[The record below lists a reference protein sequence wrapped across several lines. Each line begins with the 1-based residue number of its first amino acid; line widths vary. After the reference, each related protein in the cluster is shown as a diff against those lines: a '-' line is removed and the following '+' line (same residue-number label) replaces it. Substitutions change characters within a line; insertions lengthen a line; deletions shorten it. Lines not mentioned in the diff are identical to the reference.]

1 MFIGYLY
8 LIVVIFYKIDMKI
21 WNCFGHEKE
30 LVRNLQCNVLNVS
43 TMFVAFMHLK
53 KSNKIVGFHSLID

>member
-8 LIVVIFYKIDMKI
+8 LVVVIFHEIDMKI
-21 WNCFGHEKE
+21 WNSFGHEKE
-30 LVRNLQCNVLNVS
+30 LVWNLQCNVLKVS
-43 TMFVAFMHLK
+43 TMFVAYMDLK

>member
-8 LIVVIFYKIDMKI
+8 LVVVVFYKIDMEM

-30 LVRNLQCNVLNVS
+30 LIWNLQCNVLNVFQQCS
-43 TMFVAFMHLK
+43 WHICILK
-53 KSNKIVGFHSLID
+53 RVIG

>member
-8 LIVVIFYKIDMKI
+8 LVVVIFSKIDMKI

-30 LVRNLQCNVLNVS
+30 LLWNLQCNVLNIS
-43 TMFVAFMHLK
+43 TIFVAYMDLK

>member
-8 LIVVIFYKIDMKI
+8 LVVVIFYKIDMRI

-30 LVRNLQCNVLNVS
+30 LVWNLQCNVLNVS
-43 TMFVAFMHLK
+43 TMFVAYIHLK
-53 KSNKIVGFHSLID
+53 KE